1 MVESDELTEA
11 ELSLKKNNSLTRGKR
26 HTSEFSI
33 PMRCL
38 PLKEL
43 MIEKSLFIVS
53 IWHKH

>member
-11 ELSLKKNNSLTRGKR
+11 ELSPKKNNSLTRGKR

-43 MIEKSLFIVS
+43 MIEKSLFIIS